1 MSEVVVVAGMSGA
14 GRSTAGD
21 NLEDLGW
28 FVMDN
33 LPPALIPKVA
43 ELADG
48 SGTTGDRLALVVGTG
63 RQHEVVV
70 PLIGDLR
77 QQGEAAAR
85 EVREHLDQI
94 SPGLGNPVM
103 SVQVEVD
110 EPMDPQ
116 VRLESDQG
124 DSSQLQDVLARIDG
138 RLQRLDALMNKV
150 S

>member
-1 MSEVVVVAGMSGA
+1 M
-14 GRSTAGD
+14 
-21 NLEDLGW
+21 
-28 FVMDN
+28 
-33 LPPALIPKVA
+33 
-43 ELADG
+43 AD
-48 SGTTGDRLALVVGTG
+48 SQPLDSLRLALM
-63 RQHEVVV
+63 QEVLPMGLAFVDRV
-70 PLIGDLR
+70 RTDGPAKAVQSVASGDDPLGDLR

-85 EVREHLDQI
+85 EVRERLDQI

-110 EPMDPQ
+110 EPVEALD
-116 VRLESDQG
+116 RLGSDHG

>member
-1 MSEVVVVAGMSGA
+1 M
-14 GRSTAGD
+14 
-21 NLEDLGW
+21 
-28 FVMDN
+28 
-33 LPPALIPKVA
+33 
-43 ELADG
+43 AD
-48 SGTTGDRLALVVGTG
+48 SQPLDSLRLALM
-63 RQHEVVV
+63 QEVLPMGLAFVDRV
-70 PLIGDLR
+70 RTDGPAKAVESVASGDDPLGDLR

-85 EVREHLDQI
+85 EVRERLDQI

-110 EPMDPQ
+110 EPVEALD
-116 VRLESDQG
+116 RLDSDHG